1 MPSSFSTDLKL
12 ELMVTGENAGTWGDK
27 TNTNL
32 NLVQQ
37 AIAGYQGVSIAGG
50 AQTTALA
57 MSNATLSNARNMVLE
72 FTGAITGNQIV
83 TIPDGIE
90 KYYILKN
97 STSGAFS
104 VTFKYAGTGSGIT
117 LTQGFLTAAFG
128 DGSEIYKVDLTTL
141 QGTIATAQISGLA
154 VTSAKLASFAVTT
167 ARLASLAVTS
177 NRLATNAVTTAKLN
191 SLAVTSSRIA
201 SFAVTT
207 ARIASLAVTSTR
219 LASLAVTSAK
229 IASFAVTT
237 ARLDTAAV
245 TATRLANTAVTAGS
259 YTSASITVDA
269 QGRITSASSG
279 SAGAGMGIPK
289 IMELGPSAGGTFTAN
304 SSANRL
310 GVYMAGGGGGA
321 RRNNEGSEN
330 AGTGGGAFYNIPIS
344 SHPFSQPYAVGG
356 AGNVMSGGSNA
367 GGSTTFGNFAA
378 NGGSTGGGSPGS
390 TPGASLLV
398 PGALRGIQQ
407 SGGTGFYFG
416 QGGSSSVPGMEM
428 GPGTHQG
435 GGTGFIIIYEN
446 TGT

>member
-50 AQTTALA
+50 AQTTALV
-57 MSNATLSNARNMVLE
+57 MSNAALSNARNMVIE

-83 TIPDGIE
+83 TIPNGIE

-97 STSGAFS
+97 STSGAFT
-104 VTFKYAGTGSGIT
+104 VTFKYASAGSGIT
-117 LTQGFLTAAFG
+117 LTQGFLTAAYG
-128 DGSEIYKVDLTTL
+128 DGSEIYNVDLTTL
-141 QGTIATAQISGLA
+141 QGTLATAQIANLS

-237 ARLDTAAV
+237 ARLDTSAV
-245 TATRLANTAVTAGS
+245 TATRLANTAVTAGT
-259 YTSASITVDA
+259 YTAATITVDA

-279 SAGAGMGIPK
+279 SGGAGMGIPTRVSV
-289 IMELGPSAGGTFTAN
+289 GPASGTHTASANANRLAVYMVAGGGGTGSGSMCGQIGGAGGIGGFGFYNKPITQPFSQPFSVGSAGGTA
-304 SSANRL
+304 A
-310 GVYMAGGGGGA
+310 AGGA
-321 RRNNEGSEN
+321 
-330 AGTGGGAFYNIPIS
+330 
-344 SHPFSQPYAVGG
+344 
-356 AGNVMSGGSNA
+356 
-367 GGSTTFGNFAA
+367 TTFANVGTV
-378 NGGSTGGGSPGS
+378 NGGNGGTNAVNVPGNPGNPGNQ
-390 TPGASLLV
+390 PGASLTY
-398 PGALRGIQQ
+398 PSGAKNFVV
-407 SGGTGFYFG
+407 GGPFG
-416 QGGSSSVPGMEM
+416 SAGEQGVLAIFENI
-428 GPGTHQG
+428 GT
-435 GGTGFIIIYEN
+435 
-446 TGT
+446 

>member
-32 NLVQQ
+32 NLIQQ

-50 AQTTALA
+50 AQTTALV
-57 MSNATLSNARNMVLE
+57 MSNAALSNARNMVIE
-72 FTGAITGNQIV
+72 FTGAITGNQTV

-97 STSGAFS
+97 STSGAFT
-104 VTFKYAGTGSGIT
+104 VTFKYASTGSGIT

-141 QGTIATAQISGLA
+141 QGTIATAQIANLA

-219 LASLAVTSAK
+219 LAS
-229 IASFAVTT
+229 FGVTT
-237 ARLDTAAV
+237 AKLDTAAV
-245 TATRLANTAVTAGS
+245 TATRLANTAVTAGT
-259 YTSASITVDA
+259 YTSATITVDA
-269 QGRITSASSG
+269 QGRITGASSG
-279 SAGAGMGIPK
+279 TAGAGMGIPVLAVK
-289 IMELGPSAGGTFTAN
+289 GPATGTYTASPSASRIGVFLMAGAGNVGGNNVGDDGSVIFGGTG
-304 SSANRL
+304 
-310 GVYMAGGGGGA
+310 GVGGYGYYNKSITQPFSQPYSVGGAAGNTTMTNVGTVNAGSAGGGGG
-321 RRNNEGSEN
+321 
-330 AGTGGGAFYNIPIS
+330 S
-344 SHPFSQPYAVGG
+344 S
-356 AGNVMSGGSNA
+356 
-367 GGSTTFGNFAA
+367 
-378 NGGSTGGGSPGS
+378 GSPG
-390 TPGASLLV
+390 TAPGASLEF
-398 PGALRGIQQ
+398 PNYPAIAPPRANHPAGAIAGAF
-407 SGGTGFYFG
+407 GTGFNG
-416 QGGSSSVPGMEM
+416 L
-428 GPGTHQG
+428 
-435 GGTGFIIIYEN
+435 GTGTSNVGIQPGSIFVVEN